1 MKKFVFL
8 LFVVVFAVS
17 LAPASAA
24 PADRFGDLAAYF
36 PADSPM
42 FFSIRTD
49 EAFFDKVDDLVQLVA
64 GKFPGILPADLS
76 VRMLYDAP
84 LGSVE
89 QAVTIRADIRPWLGG
104 AAAVGFTGTMQS
116 MMEMRVP
123 PVVIALEI
131 TDRAAAEAFV
141 ERMLGENLGDDDD
154 AVIEKTSIND
164 YTVYQ
169 PTEAYDYI
177 QTTVAIGNSV
187 LFYAPSADVMPL
199 TRPEEGLPDSPGFQ
213 DMTGLLPAEDYD
225 ALVYIDTPAIADMS
239 MRMTFGNAP
248 RPDMAYMM
256 NLMQALYDAAG
267 PQMVGL
273 TLLDTRAL
281 VVDSVQLRGDTSR
294 LEALGL
300 VLDYPASPV
309 DTAFAA
315 NVPADA
321 PFVMQGTS
329 LGPAILSGLQN
340 FRAIGDWLQQEGLL
354 GRLLEQRGAPD
365 AYVEMAN
372 NFNLKHLL
380 TFGELAFSGMTGL
393 NLQNDVLAWMT
404 GDYAGY
410 LRLLPSETLPLLV
423 DLVLVVEAADPAA
436 AQHVIDQL
444 ASALDQYEFAYERVD
459 EGTLAFT
466 SPLRLLFPRERR
478 APFMAARE
486 LDVLVGTNGS
496 VFALGTRPGVE
507 VSLNARGDG
516 GLASDPAY
524 TAAQAYFLSGAE
536 SLGYM
541 NPRPLFPLIRQLA
554 ETRDSRDLLLAIP
567 FLSLLESA
575 SISAVSADA
584 GVVSRF
590 ALTLSDQ
597 PLEGFEE
604 LQSSLMPR
612 ETPPPTLPTP
622 TFVPT
627 PTASAT
633 ATP

>member
-8 LFVVVFAVS
+8 LFVVIFAIS

-36 PADSPM
+36 PAESPM
-42 FFSIRTD
+42 FFAIRTD
-49 EAFFDKVDDLVQLVA
+49 EAFLDKVDDLAQLVA

-89 QAVTIRADIRPWLGG
+89 QAVTIREDIRPWLGG
-104 AAAVGFTGTMQS
+104 AAAVGFTGSMES

-123 PVVIALEI
+123 PVVIALEV

-177 QTTVAIGNSV
+177 QTTVAIGNRV

-199 TRPEEGLPDSPGFQ
+199 TRPEEGLPDSPDFQ

-256 NLMQALYDAAG
+256 NLMQALYAAAG

-273 TLLDTRAL
+273 ALLDTRSL

-300 VLDYPASPV
+300 TLDYPASPV

-340 FRAIGDWLQQEGLL
+340 FRAIGDWVYQEGLL

-410 LRLLPSETLPLLV
+410 LRLLPSETLPLSV
-423 DLVLVVEAADPAA
+423 DLALVVEATDPAA

-478 APFMAARE
+478 ASLMAARE

-496 VFALGTRPGVE
+496 VLAMGTRPGVE
-507 VSLNARGDG
+507 ASLNAREDG

-524 TAAQAYFLSGAE
+524 TAAQAYFLAGAE
-536 SLGYM
+536 ALGYM
-541 NPRPLFPLIRQLA
+541 NLRPLFPLIRHIA
-554 ETRDSRDLLLAIP
+554 EMRDSRDLLLAIP

-575 SISAVSADA
+575 SISAISADA

-590 ALTLSDQ
+590 VLTLSDQ

-612 ETPPPTLPTP
+612 ATPPPTLPTP

-627 PTASAT
+627 PTALAT